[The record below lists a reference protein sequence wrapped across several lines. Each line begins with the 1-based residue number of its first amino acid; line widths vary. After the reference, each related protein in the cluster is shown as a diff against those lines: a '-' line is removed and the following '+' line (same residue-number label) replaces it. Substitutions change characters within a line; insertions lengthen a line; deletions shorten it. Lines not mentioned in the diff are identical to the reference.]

1 MRIDRVQ
8 PSETGAYR
16 DPKLDL
22 LNRGRRSVCVDLK
35 NPKSAGLI
43 LDLIE
48 NADALIEGFRPG
60 VMERLGLG
68 PEVCLKRNPRLV
80 FGRMTGWGQDG
91 PLAQV
96 PGHDIDF
103 IALCGALHG
112 IGRKG
117 EQPIPPLNLVGDF
130 GGGALYLAFGIV
142 CALLETRNS
151 GQGQIVDA
159 AMSDGVASLMT
170 MFHGLQEMG
179 RWDGDLGTS
188 YLSGAAPY
196 YDVYETADGKH
207 VAVGAI
213 ESRFYDALLHGLEI
227 DPAALPSRDDPDN
240 WQAIRDAIASVF
252 KRHSR
257 DHWDKVLGRSDS
269 CFAPILS
276 ISEAPKHPHH
286 LVRETYIEVD
296 GITQPAPAP
305 RFSRTP
311 GAVQGPPPLPG
322 THTRSGLKDWGIEDQ
337 QANDLIAA
345 GVLFEKPKS
354 GD

>member
-1 MRIDRVQ
+1 
-8 PSETGAYR
+8 
-16 DPKLDL
+16 
-22 LNRGRRSVCVDLK
+22 LK

-159 AMSDGVASLMT
+159 AMSDGVAYLMT

-196 YDVYETADGKH
+196 YDGLFTA
-207 VAVGAI
+207 
-213 ESRFYDALLHGLEI
+213 
-227 DPAALPSRDDPDN
+227 
-240 WQAIRDAIASVF
+240 QSVQ
-252 KRHSR
+252 HN
-257 DHWDKVLGRSDS
+257 
-269 CFAPILS
+269 
-276 ISEAPKHPHH
+276 
-286 LVRETYIEVD
+286 T
-296 GITQPAPAP
+296 
-305 RFSRTP
+305 
-311 GAVQGPPPLPG
+311 
-322 THTRSGLKDWGIEDQ
+322 
-337 QANDLIAA
+337 DLFF
-345 GVLFEKPKS
+345 G
-354 GD
+354 